1 MKFIITDLKR
11 IFTEPAFYISMTLSF
26 LLLMGGMVF
35 SVANNEGNRLF
46 LCSQSMALPF
56 VAPLLA
62 AMPYSVIIMQ
72 EKETNYAILMCIKL
86 CGTGYELK
94 RLFTCGIS
102 GAMALFIP
110 QLVLFVM
117 CIFMGGISDFP
128 YDIKVL
134 LLSLVF
140 GFSYAVIAYG
150 LTFVNRLNY
159 LPLVMPQILYLL
171 CIYAFPILKLEKF
184 YPPLDISPTI
194 YGGEITAER
203 FVIPLILITIGFL
216 LTIWGKAGNR
226 R

>member
-35 SVANNEGNRLF
+35 SVTNNEGNRLF

-110 QLVLFVM
+110 QILLFVI

-134 LLSLVF
+134 LLSLVY
-140 GFSYAVIAYG
+140 S
-150 LTFVNRLNY
+150 
-159 LPLVMPQILYLL
+159 LY
-171 CIYAFPILKLEKF
+171 
-184 YPPLDISPTI
+184 SV
-194 YGGEITAER
+194 R
-203 FVIPLILITIGFL
+203 
-216 LTIWGKAGNR
+216 
-226 R
+226 